1 MSVHD
6 AAHRKDFCLALND
19 DGSLSLKRTHNYYYQ
34 VQATMSCTGRK
45 WCALVI
51 HTTVD
56 LHVERVMFD
65 PEFWKSVMCHLHS
78 FYFSAILPELAV
90 PSLQKGGIRGSSE
103 WLHDPDSWKR
113 QTDIW

>member
-1 MSVHD
+1 
-6 AAHRKDFCLALND
+6 
-19 DGSLSLKRTHNYYYQ
+19 
-34 VQATMSCTGRK
+34 MSCTGRK
-45 WCALVI
+45 WCDLVI
-51 HTTVD
+51 RTTVD

-103 WLHDPDSWKR
+103 WLHDSGFAPAEVAWLHCGSR
-113 QTDIW
+113 VEFACQYSAVPVPRAE